1 MKLTFVAVLLLTG
14 LRGCFGQSGASDTAA
29 SDTSAA
35 GSGLPTAQAA
45 YSAPAYHA
53 ALRRFDV
60 RRRQLAGRYRRATTA
75 ARRTACLGEAR
86 QLLLSELD
94 STIFPAWEGTAW
106 AFYGTSWEPRRGSIA
121 CGYFVTTTLH
131 DAGLR
136 LQRTVLAKQASEVL
150 IKNLT
155 SEAYIT
161 RYRGLS
167 QADFVRQAQALGPGL
182 YVLGLDFHAA
192 FLRVR
197 PDGGVQMV
205 HSTYLGPGT
214 VVREAAASSTALPS
228 KYRVLGKVSADP
240 NFLRHWLLGDALA
253 VHGATVQQ

>member
-1 MKLTFVAVLLLTG
+1 MKITFVASLLLAG
-14 LRGCFGQSGASDTAA
+14 LHGCLGQSAAPDTAA
-29 SDTSAA
+29 A
-35 GSGLPTAQAA
+35 GPATPAA
-45 YSAPAYHA
+45 YSARTYRAS
-53 ALRRFDV
+53 LRRFDL
-60 RRRQLAGRYRRATTA
+60 RRRQLAGRYRRARTA
-75 ARRTACLGEAR
+75 AQRAACLGAAR
-86 QLLLSELD
+86 ELLLSELD
-94 STIFPAWEGTAW
+94 STVFPAWEGTRW

-161 RYRGLS
+161 RSRGLS
-167 QADFVRQAQALGPGL
+167 QAAFVQQARALGPGL

-197 PDGGVQMV
+197 AGGDVQMV

-214 VVREAAASSTALPS
+214 VVREAAETSTALPS
-228 KYRVLGKVSADP
+228 NYRVLGKVSADP
-240 NFLRHWLLGDALA
+240 VFLRHWLLGDALA
-253 VHGATVQQ
+253 VHGATVQE

>member
-1 MKLTFVAVLLLTG
+1 MKPLVVAALLFAG
-14 LRGCFGQSGASDTAA
+14 LCGCSGQPAA
-29 SDTSAA
+29 PDTSATSPEMPA
-35 GSGLPTAQAA
+35 APTAF
-45 YSAPAYHA
+45 SAPAYRARLH
-53 ALRRFDV
+53 RFD
-60 RRRQLAGRYRRATTA
+60 RRRQQLAARYRRARTA
-75 ARRTACLGEAR
+75 ARRAACLGAAR
-86 QLLLSELD
+86 QLLLAELD
-94 STIFPAWEGTAW
+94 SAIFPAWAGTPW
-106 AFYGTSWEPRRGSIA
+106 SFYGNSWEPRRGSIA
-121 CGYFVTTTLH
+121 CGYFVTTALH

-167 QADFVRQAQALGPGL
+167 PADFVRQAQALGPGL

-197 PDGGVQMV
+197 ADGAVQMV
-205 HSTYLGPGT
+205 HSTILSPGT
-214 VVREAAASSTALPS
+214 VVREAAETSTALPS

-240 NFLRHWLLGDALA
+240 VFLRHWLLGDALA
-253 VHGATVQQ
+253 VHGTTVKD